1 MTLLRSIIIAL
12 PCLILLTNCA
22 KTPTKGDFDP
32 PPPPGKR
39 SLGEFVDDQKI
50 ESSVYANINNSS
62 MDFTE
67 THIRVNSFKGTVL
80 LTGQVP
86 DEELKTEAGRAATET
101 AGVSAGRVHNEIQL
115 ASNTTFFSRS
125 NDSGLEAKI
134 RVKLLA
140 NREFQGSKVKI
151 VVEDRV
157 VFIMGQLTRKEAQ
170 LATEIVS
177 GTDGIEKVVR
187 VIDFIN

>member
-1 MTLLRSIIIAL
+1 
-12 PCLILLTNCA
+12 
-22 KTPTKGDFDP
+22 
-32 PPPPGKR
+32 
-39 SLGEFVDDQKI
+39 
-50 ESSVYANINNSS
+50 

-86 DEELKTEAGRAATET
+86 DEELKTEASRRAASET
-101 AGVSAGRVHNEIQL
+101 AGVGPGRVHNEIQL
-115 ASNTTFFSRS
+115 ASNTTFFTRS

-170 LATEIVS
+170 LATETVAS
-177 GTDGIEKVVR
+177 TEGIEKVVR
-187 VIDFIN
+187 VIDFVN

>member
-1 MTLLRSIIIAL
+1 MTLIRSLIIAL
-12 PCLILLTNCA
+12 PCFLIITNCA
-22 KTPTKGDFDP
+22 NTPSKGDFNP
-32 PPPPGKR
+32 PPPAGKR
-39 SLGEFVDDQKI
+39 SLGEFVDDQKL
-50 ESSVYANINNSS
+50 ESSVYANINSSS

-86 DEELKTEAGRAATET
+86 DEELRAEAGRAATET
-101 AGVSAGRVHNEIQL
+101 QGAGSVHNEIQL
-115 ASNTTFFSRS
+115 ASNTTFFTRS

-140 NREFQGSKVKI
+140 NREFQGNKVKI

-157 VFIMGQLTRKEAQ
+157 VFIMGHLTRKEAQ
-170 LATEIVS
+170 LATDTVS
-177 GTDGIEKVVR
+177 NTDGIEKVVR

>member
-1 MTLLRSIIIAL
+1 MTLLRSLVLAI
-12 PCLILLTNCA
+12 PCVLLLTNCA
-22 KTPTKGDFDP
+22 ETPKKEDFNP
-32 PPPPGKR
+32 PPPAGKR

-50 ESSVYANINNSS
+50 ESAVYANINNSG

-86 DEELKTEAGRAATET
+86 DEELKTEAGRAASET
-101 AGVSAGRVHNEIQL
+101 ADVGPGRVHNEIQL
-115 ASNTTFFSRS
+115 ASNTTFFTRS
-125 NDSGLEAKI
+125 NDNALEAKI

-157 VFIMGQLTRKEAQ
+157 VFLMGQLTRKEAQ
-170 LATEIVS
+170 LATEIVAGS
-177 GTDGIEKVVR
+177 DGVEKVVR

>member
-1 MTLLRSIIIAL
+1 MTLLRTCFIAL
-12 PCLILLTNCA
+12 PCFLIIASCA
-22 KTPTKGDFDP
+22 KTPTKGDLNP

-39 SLGEFVDDQKI
+39 SLSEFVDDQKI
-50 ESSVYANINNSS
+50 ESSVYSNINNSS

-67 THIRVNSFKGTVL
+67 THIRVSSFKGTVL

-86 DEELKTEAGRAATET
+86 DEELKTEAGRAASQTQGAT
-101 AGVSAGRVHNEIQL
+101 RVHNEIQL

-125 NDSGLEAKI
+125 NDSALEVKI
-134 RVKLLA
+134 RAKLLA
-140 NREFQGSKVKI
+140 SRDFQGSKVKI
-151 VVEDRV
+151 VIEDRV

-177 GTDGIEKVVR
+177 DTDGVEKVVR
-187 VIDFIN
+187 VVEFLN